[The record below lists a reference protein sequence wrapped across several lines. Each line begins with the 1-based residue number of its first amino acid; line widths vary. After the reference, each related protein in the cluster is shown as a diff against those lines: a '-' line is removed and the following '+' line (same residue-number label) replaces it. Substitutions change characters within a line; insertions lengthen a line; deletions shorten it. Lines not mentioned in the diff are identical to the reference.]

1 MNIGS
6 ALVLLAVIWFMVF
19 FVVLPIGLTT
29 QGDAG
34 KRLKGTSAGS
44 PEGVDLWR
52 KVRITSFFAVLIWVA
67 SVWLISS
74 GLVSVETLDFYNAIN
89 VNP

>member
-52 KVRITSFFAVLIWVA
+52 KVRITSIFCRADLGGFCVA
-67 SVWLISS
+67 
-74 GLVSVETLDFYNAIN
+74 DFQWACIGGDLGFLQCD
-89 VNP
+89 